1 MIGEI
6 LATGD
11 EIRTGALIDS
21 NSAHIAQQLE
31 EAGVQIVRHHCVGD
45 DLDMLTIILKE
56 IASRSDVA
64 VVSGGLGPTADDLT
78 AEAAAKAA
86 GVELVHDPMALKS
99 IEAFFAA
106 RNREVTATNK
116 KQALLPAGAECIL
129 NPVGTA
135 PGFRLTL
142 DNCLFFFVPG
152 VPHEMRHMMATRV
165 APCIIN
171 TLGEKRSFY
180 VVKTISSFGL
190 AESVTAERLSG
201 FEDEFENIK
210 LGLRA
215 KFPEIQI
222 KLYVNGAD
230 KDELMGQLTHASR
243 WVVDRIGE
251 HVFSENGETMEEVVG
266 ALLRQQNKTLAI
278 AESCTGGLISDM
290 ITNVAGSSDYFLFA
304 GTTYTNQA
312 KEEIMGVSPSTLAN
326 YGAVHEQTA
335 KEMADGVKRISGASY
350 GLSTSGIAGPDG
362 GTDKKPVGTVCIGL
376 ATPQVS
382 VGRQFRFFNYNRLRN
397 KQIFAM
403 TALDLLRRDLLGIE
417 KSQ

>member
-11 EIRTGALIDS
+11 EIRTGILIDS
-21 NSAHIAQQLE
+21 NSAHIAQLLE
-31 EAGVQIVRHHCVGD
+31 GAGVQVVRHHCVGD
-45 DLDMLTIILKE
+45 DLDRIVIILKE

-86 GVELVHDPMALKS
+86 GVELVTDAIALKS

-106 RNREVTATNK
+106 RNREMTATNK
-116 KQALLPAGAECIL
+116 KQALLPAGAECLL

-135 PGFRLTL
+135 PGFRLMV
-142 DNCLFFFVPG
+142 DNCHFFFVPG
-152 VPHEMRHMMATRV
+152 VPHEMRHMLATRV
-165 APCIIN
+165 VPHIISI
-171 TLGEKRSFY
+171 LGEKRSFN
-180 VVKTISSFGL
+180 VVKTISAFGL
-190 AESVTAERLSG
+190 TESVTAERLSG
-201 FEDEFENIK
+201 FESEFKDIK

-222 KLYVNGAD
+222 KLYVSGAD
-230 KDELMGQLTHASR
+230 KDDLEKRLTHACR
-243 WVVDRIGE
+243 WVVAKMGE
-251 HVFSENGETMEEVVG
+251 YVFSEDGDAMEAVIG
-266 ALLRQQNKTLAI
+266 ALLRQQHKTLAI

-304 GTTYTNQA
+304 GTTYANRA
-312 KEEIMGVSPSTLAN
+312 KEEIIGVSPSTLAT

-362 GTDKKPVGTVCIGL
+362 GTDEKPVGTVCIGL
-376 ATPQVS
+376 ASPRESTGQ
-382 VGRQFRFFNYNRLRN
+382 RFTFLNYSRLRN

-403 TALDLLRRDLLGIE
+403 TALDLLRRDLLGIGR
-417 KSQ
+417 SR

>member
-21 NSAHIAQQLE
+21 NSAHIAQQIE
-31 EAGVQIVRHHCVGD
+31 EAGVRVVRHHCVGD
-45 DLDMLTIILKE
+45 DLDMLTTIFKE
-56 IASRSDVA
+56 IAGRSDVA

-86 GVELVHDPMALKS
+86 GVELVPDSMALKS
-99 IEAFFAA
+99 MEAFFAT
-106 RNREVTATNK
+106 RNREVTAINK
-116 KQALLPAGAECIL
+116 KQALLPAGAECVL
-129 NPVGTA
+129 NSVGTA

-152 VPHEMRHMMATRV
+152 VPHEMRHMLAMQV
-165 APCIIN
+165 VPYIIN
-171 TLGEKRSFY
+171 TLGERRSFY
-180 VVKTISSFGL
+180 VVRTISAFGL
-190 AESVTAERLSG
+190 TESVTAERLS
-201 FEDEFENIK
+201 EFEGEFADIK

-215 KFPEIQI
+215 KFPEIQV
-222 KLYVNGAD
+222 KLYGNGTD
-230 KDELMGQLTHASR
+230 KDDLMARLIRASR
-243 WVVDRIGE
+243 WVVDRIGG
-251 HVFSENGETMEEVVG
+251 HVFSENGEAMEEVVG
-266 ALLRQQNKTLAI
+266 ALLRQQHKTLAI

-304 GTTYTNQA
+304 GTTYANQA
-312 KEEIMGVSPSTLAN
+312 KEEIIGVSPSTLAT

-362 GTDKKPVGTVCIGL
+362 GTDEKPVGTVCIGL
-376 ATPQVS
+376 ATPQES
-382 VGRQFRFFNYNRLRN
+382 VGRRFTFLNYNRLRN

-403 TALDLLRRDLLGIE
+403 TALDLLRRDLLAIGR
-417 KSQ
+417 SQ

>member
-1 MIGEI
+1 MMIAEI

-31 EAGVQIVRHHCVGD
+31 EAGVRVVRHHCVGD
-45 DLDMLTIILKE
+45 DLDMLTTIFKE
-56 IASRSDVA
+56 IAGRSDVA

-78 AEAAAKAA
+78 AEAASKAA
-86 GVELVHDPMALKS
+86 GVELVPDPMALKS

-106 RNREVTATNK
+106 RNREVTAINK
-116 KQALLPAGAECIL
+116 KQALLPAGAECLL
-129 NPVGTA
+129 NAVGTA

-152 VPHEMRHMMATRV
+152 VPDEMRHMVATHV
-165 APCIIN
+165 VPYIIN
-171 TLGEKRSFY
+171 TLSDKRSIY

-190 AESVTAERLSG
+190 TESVTAERLSG
-201 FEDEFENIK
+201 FEGEFTDIK

-215 KFPEIQI
+215 KFPEIQV
-222 KLYVNGAD
+222 KLYGNGTD
-230 KDELMGQLTHASR
+230 KDNLMGRLAHASS
-243 WVVDRIGE
+243 WVVDRIRE
-251 HVFSENGETMEEVVG
+251 HVFSENGETMGEVVG

-304 GTTYTNQA
+304 GTTYANQA
-312 KEEIMGVSPSTLAN
+312 KEEIIGVSPSTLAT

-350 GLSTSGIAGPDG
+350 GLSTSGIAGPEG
-362 GTDKKPVGTVCIGL
+362 GTDEKPVGTVCIGL
-376 ATPQVS
+376 ATPRAS
-382 VGRQFRFFNYNRLRN
+382 VGHRFTFLNYNRLRN

-417 KSQ
+417 

>member
-1 MIGEI
+1 MMIAEI

-31 EAGVQIVRHHCVGD
+31 EAGVRVVRHHCVGD
-45 DLDMLTIILKE
+45 DLDMLTTIFKE
-56 IASRSDVA
+56 IAGRSDVA

-78 AEAAAKAA
+78 AEAASKAA
-86 GVELVHDPMALKS
+86 GVELVPDPMALKS

-106 RNREVTATNK
+106 RNREVTAINK
-116 KQALLPAGAECIL
+116 KQALLPAGAECLL
-129 NPVGTA
+129 NAVGTA

-152 VPHEMRHMMATRV
+152 VPDEMRHMVATHV
-165 APCIIN
+165 VPHIIN
-171 TLGEKRSFY
+171 TLSDKRSIY

-190 AESVTAERLSG
+190 TESVTAERLSG
-201 FEDEFENIK
+201 FEGEFTDIK

-215 KFPEIQI
+215 KFPEIQV
-222 KLYVNGAD
+222 KLYGNGTD
-230 KDELMGQLTHASR
+230 KDNLMGRLAHASS
-243 WVVDRIGE
+243 WVVDRIRE
-251 HVFSENGETMEEVVG
+251 HVFSENGETMGEVVG

-304 GTTYTNQA
+304 GTTYANQA
-312 KEEIMGVSPSTLAN
+312 KEEIIGVSPSTLAT

-350 GLSTSGIAGPDG
+350 GLSTSGIAGPEG
-362 GTDKKPVGTVCIGL
+362 GTDEKPVGTVCIGL
-376 ATPQVS
+376 ATPRAS
-382 VGRQFRFFNYNRLRN
+382 VGHRFTFLNYNRLRN

-417 KSQ
+417 